1 MYYEASN
8 FVQGVDSVFKLIL
21 GIAFFFLIG
30 ITAMMIFFIIKYNK
44 KKHPKA
50 TQVPNNTALEITWTI
65 IPLGLVLLMFYYG
78 YMAFL
83 PMRKPPKD
91 AMIVKTTA
99 RMWTWDFE
107 YPNGKHSKVLIVPLK
122 KAIRLD
128 MTSKDVIHG
137 MFIPSFRLKEDVIPG
152 KQTMIWFIP
161 ELEGTFEIFCSAY
174 CGIDHSI
181 MQSAV
186 NVVPEQEFIKWLAE
200 KPKADI
206 TALAGLE
213 IIKRNGCV
221 ACHSFDG
228 SKKIGP
234 SFKGLFGSKHMVITD
249 EKEREVTADTS
260 YIRTSIFD
268 PNKDVVKGFNK
279 GMMQSYQG
287 VISES
292 DIKSITEYFKS
303 IK

>member
-30 ITAMMIFFIIKYNK
+30 ITVMMIVFIIRYNK

-50 TQVPNNTALEITWTI
+50 TQIPNNTALEITWTI
-65 IPLGLVLLMFYYG
+65 IPLALVLLMFYYG

-83 PMRKPPKD
+83 PMHKPPKD
-91 AMIVKTTA
+91 AMVVKTTG

-107 YPNGKHSKVLIVPLK
+107 YPNGKHSKELVVPLN
-122 KAIRLD
+122 KAVRLD

-152 KQTMIWFIP
+152 KQTLIWFIP
-161 ELEGTFEIFCSAY
+161 GLEGSFEIFCSAY

-181 MQSAV
+181 MQSSV
-186 NVVPEQEFIKWLAE
+186 RVIKQPEFEKWLLE
-200 KPKADI
+200 KPKVDI
-206 TALAGLE
+206 TASAGLE
-213 IIKRNGCV
+213 ILKRNGCI

-234 SFKGLFGSKHMVITD
+234 SFKGLYDSKHLVITD
-249 EKEREVTADTS
+249 DKEREIKADTS
-260 YIRTSIFD
+260 YIRTSILE

-287 VISES
+287 VVSED
-292 DIKSITEYFKS
+292 DIRSILEYFRT